1 MKETLSITLV
11 QSNPIWK
18 NTTANLQ
25 SIEEMIASIATPT
38 DLILL
43 PEMFNTGF
51 IMTPQ
56 KCAETMEGH
65 TLQWMQ
71 SIAKHYNTAIAGSLV
86 IEENEQYFNRFVFVH
101 SSGAYVHYDKK
112 HLFSFA
118 GEDKHYT
125 AGTHRLIFEY
135 KGWKIAPFVCYDL
148 RFPVWSRNTE
158 DYDVALYVANW
169 PAERSLAWNTLLK
182 ARAIENV
189 CYTVGINRIGSD
201 KNGLQYEG
209 HTQIIDPMGEEI
221 FLEKNQTES
230 ISTHLLLKKTLVATR
245 KKYPFLN
252 DCDHF
257 KLEQD

>member
-1 MKETLSITLV
+1 MKEAFSITLV
-11 QSNPIWK
+11 QSNPVWK
-18 NTTANLQ
+18 NTTANLH
-25 SIEEMIASIATPT
+25 SIEEMVASIAVPT

-56 KCAETMEGH
+56 KYAETMEGQ

-71 SIAKHYNTAIAGSLV
+71 TLAKQYHTAIAGSLI

-101 SSGAYVHYDKK
+101 HSGAHVHYDKK
-112 HLFSFA
+112 HLFSYA

-158 DYDVALYVANW
+158 DYDIALYVANW
-169 PAERSLAWNTLLK
+169 PAERSLAWNALLK

-201 KNGLQYEG
+201 ENGLQYIG
-209 HTQIIDPMGEEI
+209 DSQIIGPSGEEI
-221 FLEKNQTES
+221 FLEKSQKET
-230 ISTHLLLKKTLVATR
+230 ITTQHLSRETLVTTR

-252 DCDHF
+252 DSDHF
-257 KLEQD
+257 KLEND